1 MAVVSPF
8 VPFLCTLWEPCAR
21 FFNRY
26 SAFTDQKKK
35 KKGKITWISC
45 FRVICGSREFFL
57 FFITFLLFVSRLHI
71 TLGVW
76 NIKMH

>member
-1 MAVVSPF
+1 MVVLSPF

-35 KKGKITWISC
+35 KSKIYVLNGYTHNLG
-45 FRVICGSREFFL
+45 GSQIL
-57 FFITFLLFVSRLHI
+57 FQY
-71 TLGVW
+71 
-76 NIKMH
+76 NENC